1 MIVGIGTIIG
11 TMKSQSGTTAGAVVL
26 LTRLSRSVYRLVDDE
41 QLGMKLKEFVMLNYL
56 GDVERSTQ
64 GQLGEAMGVD
74 ANTVVLLLNGLEQR
88 GFALRERDPQD
99 RRRHIVRIT
108 PAGRKALVRAERA
121 LESLTDEALG
131 NLDADERTT
140 LRALLAKALGD
151 GALAAAERHELD

>member
-1 MIVGIGTIIG
+1 MVKIGTLID
-11 TMKSQSGTTAGAVVL
+11 TMKIQAGTTAGAVVL
-26 LTRLSRSVYRLVDDE
+26 LTRLSRSVYRLVDED

-56 GDVERSTQ
+56 GDADGTTQ
-64 GQLGEAMGVD
+64 GQLGEAMGID

-88 GFALRERDPQD
+88 GFVVRERDPQD

-131 NLDADERTT
+131 NLDADERTA

-151 GALAAAERHELD
+151 GALAASAETA